1 MISASRSSEGTME
14 NSYDAILDWTT
25 RREAVVDC
33 SVSDIF
39 RMRATRSPRGPSEYL
54 ISPCLILLIWLLR
67 LTESIKLSCS
77 GFEDDGIFF
86 LDQQPCRTVRVVGWV
101 SAISFEPVHKD
112 AVDSDVK
119 VAVTSESLSGYF
131 SSRLITFITDL
142 ATDLA
147 IGL

>member
-54 ISPCLILLIWLLR
+54 ISPCLVLFIRVLR
-67 LTESIKLSCS
+67 LTESINLSCAGLKMMAS
-77 GFEDDGIFF
+77 CSWINNLAGLSVSWDGSRPFRSSRYTRMRWIRMSR
-86 LDQQPCRTVRVVGWV
+86 LP
-101 SAISFEPVHKD
+101 SPV
-112 AVDSDVK
+112 
-119 VAVTSESLSGYF
+119 SLSRG
-131 SSRLITFITDL
+131 SSHSIWSRSSSARKLI
-142 ATDLA
+142 
-147 IGL
+147 